1 MGENKLSVHDMNLH
15 FGKKHVLKNINIDF
29 GRNEVT
35 SLIGP
40 SGCGKSTL
48 LRSLNRMHDLTTDA
62 VIEGSLKLDDLDLY
76 DKGNSVTDIRKRVGM
91 VFQKANPLPKSIFE
105 NLSYALNLHKF
116 PAKEIPG
123 LVEQALRE
131 SYLWDEVKDE
141 LNKPAVKLSGGQQQR
156 LCIARTVVLRPEV
169 ILMDEPCSA
178 LDPISTLKI
187 EELIMKLKK
196 DYTIIIVTHNMQ
208 QAQRIS
214 DKVAFMYL
222 GEVVEY
228 DTCEVGVQ
236 ASGPGIDQEL
246 CRRSFLDRG
255 LKAFI
260 LRQGLNS
267 SPPVALCIHPSALTT
282 KRSYRSIRSLLFY
295 SRIVVYFFIY
305 RH

>member
-1 MGENKLSVHDMNLH
+1 MEDKISVQNMNLH
-15 FGKKHVLKNINIDF
+15 FGAKHVLKNISIGFQKNQ
-29 GRNEVT
+29 VT

-48 LRSLNRMHDLTTDA
+48 LRSLNRMHDLTNDA
-62 VIEGSLKLDDLDLY
+62 KIEGSLKLDQLDLY
-76 DKGNSVTDIRKRVGM
+76 SPHSSVTEIRKRIGM
-91 VFQKANPLPKSIFE
+91 VFQKANPLPKSIYE
-105 NLSYALNLHKF
+105 NLSYALNIHGF
-116 PAKEIPG
+116 AKAEIPN

-131 SYLWDEVKDE
+131 SFLWDEVKDE
-141 LNKPAVKLSGGQQQR
+141 LKKPAVKLSGGQQQR

-178 LDPISTLKI
+178 LDPISTAKI

-228 DTCEVGVQ
+228 DSCEVMFKNP
-236 ASGPGIDQEL
+236 AQEL
-246 CRRSFLDRG
+246 TRNYIGGHFG
-255 LKAFI
+255 
-260 LRQGLNS
+260 
-267 SPPVALCIHPSALTT
+267 
-282 KRSYRSIRSLLFY
+282 
-295 SRIVVYFFIY
+295 
-305 RH
+305 